1 MKAMIFAAGLGTRLK
16 PLTDTMPKAL
26 VPVCGQP
33 LLYHVI
39 TKLVKAGYDH
49 IVVNVHH
56 FPDQIIDYL
65 KAHDF
70 GVRIEVSDERDFLRE
85 TGGGIRY
92 AQPLLTD
99 FSTPP
104 SAPLEMTGADS
115 FAPLGMTK
123 ECPSAPLEM
132 TEEGSSAS
140 LEMAGTDS
148 FAPLEMTEAD
158 SFASLGMT
166 EGPACRPDGGPLLFR
181 PDGEPLSSRPSGTP
195 LSFRPSG
202 ASGEIFRKEP
212 FLVHNVDIVSNLDLR
227 WFREQHR
234 PGSLATL
241 VVSERKTQRY
251 FLFDGDNRLRGWTNI
266 ATGEVRSPYPDI
278 DPEKCRKLAFSGIHL
293 ISPEIFDAF
302 ERLGMGDRFS
312 IVDFYLKACAEYPI
326 YGVVPPDFTMVDVGK
341 FATLPEA
348 ESICADILNH

>member
-39 TKLVKAGYDH
+39 DKLVKAGYDQ

-70 GVRIEVSDERDFLRE
+70 GVRIDVSDERDFLRE

-92 AQPLLTD
+92 AQSLLTD

-104 SAPLEMTGADS
+104 SAPLEMTEKIPS
-115 FAPLGMTK
+115 APLGM
-123 ECPSAPLEM
+123 A
-132 TEEGSSAS
+132 
-140 LEMAGTDS
+140 
-148 FAPLEMTEAD
+148 EAD
-158 SFASLGMT
+158 SFAALGMT
-166 EGPACRPDGGPLLFR
+166 EGLAFR
-181 PDGEPLSSRPSGTP
+181 PNGAP

-212 FLVHNVDIVSNLDLR
+212 FLVHNVDIISNLDLK
-227 WFREQHR
+227 WFRERHR
-234 PGSLATL
+234 EGALATL

-293 ISPEIFDAF
+293 ISPAIFEAF
-302 ERLGMGDRFS
+302 DRYGFGDRFS

-341 FATLPEA
+341 KETLSEA
-348 ESICADILNH
+348 ERVSESILRG

>member
-26 VPVCGQP
+26 VPICGQP
-33 LLYHVI
+33 LLFHVI
-39 TKLVKAGYDH
+39 TKLVQAGYDQ

-70 GVRIEVSDERDFLRE
+70 GVRIDVSDERDFLRE

-92 AQPLLTD
+92 AHPLLTD

-104 SAPLEMTGADS
+104 SAPLEMTKECS
-115 FAPLGMTK
+115 SAPLGM
-123 ECPSAPLEM
+123 A
-132 TEEGSSAS
+132 
-140 LEMAGTDS
+140 
-148 FAPLEMTEAD
+148 EAD

-166 EGPACRPDGGPLLFR
+166 EGPACWPDGI
-181 PDGEPLSSRPSGTP
+181 PLSCRPSGTP

-251 FLFDGDNRLRGWTNI
+251 FLFDEDNRLRGWTNL

-293 ISPEIFDAF
+293 ISPAIFEAF

-326 YGVVPPDFTMVDVGK
+326 YGVVPPEFTMVDVGK

>member
-70 GVRIEVSDERDFLRE
+70 GVRIDVSDERDFLRE

-92 AQPLLTD
+92 AHPLLTD

-104 SAPLEMTGADS
+104 SVPLEMTEADS

-123 ECPSAPLEM
+123 ECPSVPLGR
-132 TEEGSSAS
+132 TE
-140 LEMAGTDS
+140 TDS
-148 FAPLEMTEAD
+148 FAP
-158 SFASLGMT
+158 LGMT

-234 PGSLATL
+234 SGSLATL

-293 ISPEIFDAF
+293 ISPAIFDAF

>member
-26 VPVCGQP
+26 VPICGQP

-39 TKLVKAGYDH
+39 DKLVKAGYDH

-56 FPDQIIDYL
+56 FPDQIIDFL

-70 GVRIEVSDERDFLRE
+70 GVRTDVSDERDYLRE

-104 SAPLEMTGADS
+104 SAPLEMT
-115 FAPLGMTK
+115 K
-123 ECPSAPLEM
+123 
-132 TEEGSSAS
+132 
-140 LEMAGTDS
+140 TDS
-148 FAPLEMTEAD
+148 FATLGMTEEV
-158 SFASLGMT
+158 SSASLGMT
-166 EGPACRPDGGPLLFR
+166 EGSILRPDE
-181 PDGEPLSSRPSGTP
+181 DPLSCQPSGAP
-195 LSFRPSG
+195 LSFRPSE
-202 ASGEIFRKEP
+202 ASGEIFRQEP
-212 FLVHNVDIVSNLDLR
+212 FLVHNVDIVSNLDLK

-234 PGSLATL
+234 AGALATL

-251 FLFDGDNRLRGWTNI
+251 FLFDEENRLRGWTNL
-266 ATGEVRSPYPDI
+266 ATGEVRSPYKDI

-293 ISPEIFDAF
+293 ISPEIFNAF
-302 ERLGMGDRFS
+302 EQLQMGDRFS

-326 YGVVPPDFTMVDVGK
+326 YGVVPPEFTMVDVGK

-348 ESICADILNH
+348 ESICADILNR

>member
-26 VPVCGQP
+26 VPICGQP

-49 IVVNVHH
+49 LVVNVHH

-70 GVRIEVSDERDFLRE
+70 GVRIDVSDERDFLRE

-92 AQPLLTD
+92 AHPLLTD

-140 LEMAGTDS
+140 LEMAGT
-148 FAPLEMTEAD
+148 D

-212 FLVHNVDIVSNLDLR
+212 FLVHNVDIVSNLDLK

-251 FLFDGDNRLRGWTNI
+251 FLFDEDNRLRGWTNL

-348 ESICADILNH
+348 ESICADILNY